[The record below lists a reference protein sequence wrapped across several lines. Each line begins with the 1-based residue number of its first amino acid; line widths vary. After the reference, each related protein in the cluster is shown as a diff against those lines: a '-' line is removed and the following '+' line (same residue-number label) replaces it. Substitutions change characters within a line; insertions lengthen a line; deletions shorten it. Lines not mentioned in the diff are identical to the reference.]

1 MKKLII
7 LIGGVIVVFVF
18 FFYFDNPPESEPYM
32 EGYVVEADF
41 NRLLVVNGITE
52 EQSKNITL
60 KEVVKLANVKAA
72 WVSKYNF
79 FQFREGQK
87 VRVWISGA
95 VAESFPEQGKA
106 DYIEV
111 ISK

>member
-1 MKKLII
+1 MKKIII
-7 LIGGVIVVFVF
+7 LTGGVLLVFVF
-18 FFYFDNPPESEPYM
+18 LFFDNPPESEPYM

-60 KEVVKLANVKAA
+60 KEVVNLANVEAV
-72 WVSKYNF
+72 WISKYNF
-79 FQFREGQK
+79 FQFKEGQK
-87 VRVWISGA
+87 VRVWVDGT
-95 VAESFPEQGKA
+95 VAESFPAQAKA

>member
-1 MKKLII
+1 MII
-7 LIGGVIVVFVF
+7 LIGAALIIFILF
-18 FFYFDNPPESEPYM
+18 FFDNPPESEPYI

-41 NRLLVVNGITE
+41 NRLLVVNGITG
-52 EQSKNITL
+52 EQAKSMTQ
-60 KEVVKLANVKAA
+60 KEVVKLANVEAV

-87 VRVWISGA
+87 VRVWIGGT
-95 VAESFPEQGKA
+95 VAESFPAQAKA

-111 ISK
+111 IRK

>member
-1 MKKLII
+1 MKKLMI
-7 LIGGVIVVFVF
+7 LIGVFLIIFILF
-18 FFYFDNPPESEPYM
+18 FFNNPPESEPYI

-41 NRLLVVNGITE
+41 NRFLVVNGITG
-52 EQSKNITL
+52 EQAKSMTQKD
-60 KEVVKLANVKAA
+60 VVKLANVEAV

-106 DYIEV
+106 DYVEV
-111 ISK
+111 IRE